1 VGIITDKKGMSSPS
15 KKVLVTGASGFI
27 GQHALPE
34 LAARGYEVYALARNS
49 TKLPGNIVAV
59 RGDLLRPGEPERVID
74 IVNPSHL
81 LHLAWNATPGQFW
94 TALDNLDWVAAS
106 LRLSVAFAKSG
117 GRRVVCAGSCAE
129 YDWDQE
135 LLKEDETP
143 LRPRTLYGK
152 AKASFHQLLMEAAA
166 QTGVSAA
173 WGHVFFLYGPHEHS
187 GRLIPQVIS
196 GLLRGSTVACTAGTQ
211 ERDFMHVSDVAS
223 GLVALLDSDWQ
234 GAANIASGHCAPI
247 RDALDFL
254 AGLAGRDDLIQFG
267 ARPTPAND
275 PPRMAAST
283 RALSEIGFVPKYGL
297 NDGLLHTFE
306 WWRRQ
311 QSSAS

>member
-1 VGIITDKKGMSSPS
+1 VGIITDKKGMASPS

-49 TKLPGNIVAV
+49 TKFPDNIVAV
-59 RGDLLRPGEPERVID
+59 RGDLLLPGEAERIIG

-117 GRRVVCAGSCAE
+117 GQRVVCAGSCAE

-152 AKASFHQLLMEAAA
+152 AKASFHQLLMAAAA

-173 WGHVFFLYGPHEHS
+173 WGHVFFLYGPHEHRD
-187 GRLIPQVIS
+187 RLIPQVIT
-196 GLLRGSTVACTAGTQ
+196 GLLKGNPIACTAGTQ
-211 ERDFMHVSDVAS
+211 ERDFMHVCDVAHA
-223 GLVALLDSDWQ
+223 LVALLDSDWQ

-247 RDALDFL
+247 RDVLDFL
-254 AGLAGRDDLIQFG
+254 AELAGRDDLIQFG
-267 ARPTPAND
+267 ARPMPAKE

-283 RALSEIGFVPKYGL
+283 RALREIGFVPRYAL

-306 WWRRQ
+306 WWRAQR
-311 QSSAS
+311 ASPS